1 MNNARIERMIRE
13 VNAEPAAQ
21 FFGSLIALVERH
33 WPRVNMPATASA
45 PAKARLSYK

>member
-33 WPRVNMPATASA
+33 WTKVSITATVNAS
-45 PAKARLSYK
+45 PKSRLSYK

>member
-21 FFGSLIALVERH
+21 FFDSLIRLVERL
-33 WPRVNMPATASA
+33 WPTVSTSSMPGA
-45 PAKARLSYK
+45 PSKARLSYK

>member
-1 MNNARIERMIRE
+1 MNDARIERMIRE

-33 WPRVNMPATASA
+33 WPKVNIPATVNTS
-45 PAKARLSYK
+45 PKSRLSYK